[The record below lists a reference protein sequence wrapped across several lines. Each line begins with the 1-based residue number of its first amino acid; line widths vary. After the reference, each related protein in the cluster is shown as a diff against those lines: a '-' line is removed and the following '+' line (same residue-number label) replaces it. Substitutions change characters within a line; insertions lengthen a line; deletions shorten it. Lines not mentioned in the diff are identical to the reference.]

1 MDLTFRQ
8 IDTFLSSMPVNIF
21 MKDTQGRY
29 LYSSQR
35 GLSVLGKTDLE
46 LWEDADLAR
55 DFQNSDQDILAT
67 HTPYERE
74 YSILDKGQKRWFYLR
89 KSVAIDKAGT
99 VLGISGIV
107 FEITAEKNIR
117 LQREK
122 ERITDNLTG
131 LYNRQYLKDLIAD
144 GQDRNLLGLISI
156 DANKLK
162 HINDTF
168 GHYAGDEYLF
178 LLAQG
183 IKAAVDKTDIVCR
196 TGGDE
201 FLVLCYRKDTD
212 MAATITNIKER
223 ISQDQVHGVELSIA
237 AGCAYIER
245 NESLFSAYKRADVMM
260 YQDKEKY
267 RARE

>member
-21 MKDTQGRY
+21 MKDTHGRY

-55 DFQNSDQDILAT
+55 EFQNSDQDILAT
-67 HTPYERE
+67 LTPYERE
-74 YSILDKGQKRWFYLR
+74 YSILDEGQQRWFYLR
-89 KSVAIDKAGT
+89 KSAAIDDAGN

-131 LYNRQYLKDLIAD
+131 LYNRQYLKDLITD
-144 GQDRNLLGLISI
+144 GRDKNLLGLISI

-162 HINDTF
+162 YINDTF

-183 IKAAVDKTDIVCR
+183 IKDTVDKTDIVCR
-196 TGGDE
+196 IGGDE
-201 FLVLCYRKDTD
+201 FLILCFKKDTD
-212 MAATITNIKER
+212 MAATITHIKER
-223 ISQDQVHGVELSIA
+223 ISQDQVHGISLSIA
-237 AGCAYIER
+237 AGYAYLKEK
-245 NESLFSAYKRADVMM
+245 ESLFTAYKRADVMM

-267 RARE
+267 RSLK